1 MENALITFVISLM
14 AFYAIDI
21 NTELYFM
28 AIVACIAIL
37 RIKKYSLKKN
47 IELYSKVNMVL
58 GGNFCAFFAAEYC
71 KGYLP
76 QWDWKGKI
84 YCGYVLLLAAFGV
97 YLFIQKSKDEK
108 ETEKQEEKEL
118 FRERRYDRERIL
130 DYLKAFNI
138 VGVNGPWGSGKS
150 FVVDHLGDIGYKIV
164 KIDLLACNLDEIQ
177 TVLLN
182 EIEKALRSEKI
193 FSAYSPKLKKI
204 LKQEGLIRNVGEIF
218 VRDDIT
224 YSEALTGFSE
234 DLKKLDHI
242 LLIVF
247 EDLDRVEKIDIIKK
261 VLGISEKLVNNRIK
275 VIYQYDENNL
285 LNHIEIDRK
294 YLEKYIPVTVNL
306 TEVSF
311 SSILKYLFTDECKYI
326 EPDDFKFLKLPIY
339 SPSSLRMKYNIS
351 FTLEIPGITIRKMEN
366 FFREIMIYIEK
377 DRENAAIYR
386 DNKRATIVF
395 FLVKYFFED
404 VYNKLIPGKKI
415 SEIFTL
421 DYNNR
426 TDTIDNWLVFCKKNK
441 VDFSDIWGSEENYQ
455 SAIMLSLFQYHCD
468 VFPVKKEL
476 NALVNESVRNI
487 QAKNANEQ
495 INRIVWNLLCNGKS
509 EYTDQRIIIAR
520 LQKEVLIKPL
530 EKQTEAFEEFWN
542 RIYNGELKENEKA
555 DNTTIFKLGVPS
567 MVSLFQA
574 SRVAGITSEQ
584 WIQFLNFYFS
594 YKKIEAITP
603 EVVECLNYCEIE
615 DRKVYLH
622 IIKKFNSLNIVGN
635 MNRHKAY
642 QTFLDMYLTALARIG
657 YVDVWERDLIK
668 QEDERVGLDP
678 DEIGKYVFK
687 PLKERIGKL
696 RETIPVEK
704 IRDDIQE
711 IENFIDKNMLLMQK
725 NRNIDLPELKF
736 NTKAGRRLPHQ
747 ERVNELIKSGM
758 SPAELEKVV
767 EKEYEK
773 GTLSAYEIN
782 KIYLKRQ
789 KKKVPD
795 Q

>member
-1 MENALITFVISLM
+1 METALLTFVISLM

-21 NTELYFM
+21 STELYF
-28 AIVACIAIL
+28 IGIIACIAIL
-37 RIKKYSLKKN
+37 YTKKYSLKKN
-47 IELYSKVNMVL
+47 IELYQKVNWVFL
-58 GGNFCAFFAAEYC
+58 GNFGAFLATEFC
-71 KGYLP
+71 KGYLS
-76 QWDWKGKI
+76 QWDCKGKF
-84 YCGYVLLLAAFGV
+84 YCGYAFLLVMFGV
-97 YLFIQKSKDEK
+97 FLFIQKSKDEK
-108 ETEKQEEKEL
+108 KLEKQEEKEL

-130 DYLKAFNI
+130 EYLKGFDI

-150 FVVDHLGDIGYKIV
+150 FVVDHLRVTDYKIV

-204 LKQEGLIRNVGEIF
+204 LKQEGLIRNLGEMF

-224 YSEALTGFSE
+224 YSEALTGFSK

-261 VLGISEKLVNNRIK
+261 VLGISEKLANNRIK
-275 VIYQYDENNL
+275 VMYQYDENNL
-285 LNHIEIDRK
+285 LNHIGIDRR
-294 YLEKYIPVTVNL
+294 YLEKYIPATVNL

-311 SSILKYLFTDECKYI
+311 SSILDYLFTDELNKCKYI
-326 EPDDFKFLKLPIY
+326 KRNDFQFLELPIH
-339 SPSSLRMKYNIS
+339 SPSSLGMKYCNIS
-351 FTLEIPGITIRKMEN
+351 FTFEIPGITIRKMEN

-377 DRENAAIYR
+377 DRDNAAIYR

-395 FLVKYFFED
+395 FLIKYFFED
-404 VYNKLIPGKKI
+404 VYNKLIPGKKL
-415 SEIFTL
+415 SDIFTL
-421 DYNNR
+421 AYNDR

-441 VDFSDIWGSEENYQ
+441 VDFSDIWESEENYQ
-455 SAIMLSLFQYHCD
+455 SVIMLSLFQCRCD

-476 NALVNESVRNI
+476 NALVNETVRNI
-487 QAKNANEQ
+487 QAKNENEQ

-509 EYTDQRIIIAR
+509 EYTDQKIIIDR
-520 LQKEVLIKPL
+520 LQKEVLEKPI
-530 EKQTEAFEEFWN
+530 EKQTEAFEEFWK
-542 RIYNGELKENEKA
+542 RIYNGELKEDEKA
-555 DNTTIFKLGVPS
+555 DNNTIFKLGVPS

-594 YKKIEAITP
+594 YKQIKAITP
-603 EVVECLNYCEIE
+603 EVIECLNYCEIE
-615 DRKVYLH
+615 DRKIYLH

-635 MNRHKAY
+635 LNRHKAY

-657 YVDVWERDLIK
+657 YADVWERDFINQK
-668 QEDERVGLDP
+668 DEQVGLAP

-687 PLKERIGKL
+687 PLREKVEKL
-696 RETIPVEK
+696 RKIIPIKK

-711 IENFIDKNMLLMQK
+711 IETFIDKNMSLMESK
-725 NRNIDLPELKF
+725 RNIKLPELQF
-736 NTKAGRRLPHQ
+736 NTKEESRLPHQ
-747 ERVNELIKSGM
+747 ERVNELIKSEM
-758 SPAELEKVV
+758 NSEELEKVV
-767 EKEYEK
+767 EREYEE

-782 KIYLKRQ
+782 EIYLKRR
-789 KKKVPD
+789 
-795 Q
+795 

>member
-1 MENALITFVISLM
+1 M
-14 AFYAIDI
+14 
-21 NTELYFM
+21 
-28 AIVACIAIL
+28 
-37 RIKKYSLKKN
+37 
-47 IELYSKVNMVL
+47 
-58 GGNFCAFFAAEYC
+58 
-71 KGYLP
+71 
-76 QWDWKGKI
+76 
-84 YCGYVLLLAAFGV
+84 
-97 YLFIQKSKDEK
+97 
-108 ETEKQEEKEL
+108 
-118 FRERRYDRERIL
+118 
-130 DYLKAFNI
+130 
-138 VGVNGPWGSGKS
+138 
-150 FVVDHLGDIGYKIV
+150 
-164 KIDLLACNLDEIQ
+164 
-177 TVLLN
+177 
-182 EIEKALRSEKI
+182 
-193 FSAYSPKLKKI
+193 
-204 LKQEGLIRNVGEIF
+204 
-218 VRDDIT
+218 
-224 YSEALTGFSE
+224 
-234 DLKKLDHI
+234 
-242 LLIVF
+242 
-247 EDLDRVEKIDIIKK
+247 
-261 VLGISEKLVNNRIK
+261 
-275 VIYQYDENNL
+275 
-285 LNHIEIDRK
+285 
-294 YLEKYIPVTVNL
+294 
-306 TEVSF
+306 
-311 SSILKYLFTDECKYI
+311 
-326 EPDDFKFLKLPIY
+326 
-339 SPSSLRMKYNIS
+339 
-351 FTLEIPGITIRKMEN
+351 
-366 FFREIMIYIEK
+366 
-377 DRENAAIYR
+377 
-386 DNKRATIVF
+386 
-395 FLVKYFFED
+395 
-404 VYNKLIPGKKI
+404 
-415 SEIFTL
+415 
-421 DYNNR
+421 
-426 TDTIDNWLVFCKKNK
+426 
-441 VDFSDIWGSEENYQ
+441 DFSDIWGSEENYQ